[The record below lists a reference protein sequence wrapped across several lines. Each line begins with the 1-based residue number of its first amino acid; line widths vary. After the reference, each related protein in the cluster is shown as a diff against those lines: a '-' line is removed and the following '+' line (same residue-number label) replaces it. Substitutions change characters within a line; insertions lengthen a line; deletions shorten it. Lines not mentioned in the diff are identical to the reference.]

1 MKIEQFCDLLKQ
13 ELNETTNI
21 TPETNFKELE
31 SYGSLSAVLVM
42 QLVENQFDVKLNPR
56 GFRSVNTISD
66 LVEAIGSEKFD

>member
-21 TPETNFKELE
+21 TSETNFKELE

-42 QLVENQFDVKLNPR
+42 QLVENQFNVKLNPR
-56 GFRSVNTISD
+56 GFRSVNTIND
-66 LVEAIGSEKFD
+66 LVEAIGTEKFD

>member
-1 MKIEQFCDLLKQ
+1 MNIEQFCDLLKR
-13 ELNETTNI
+13 ELNETAAI

-56 GFRSVNTISD
+56 GFRNINTIND
-66 LVEAIGSEKFD
+66 LVEAIGPEKFN

>member
-13 ELNETTNI
+13 ELNEQTAI

-42 QLVENQFDVKLNPR
+42 KLVEDQFNTEINPR
-56 GFRSVNTISD
+56 SFRNINTVNDIA
-66 LVEAIGSEKFD
+66 EAIGKEKFN

>member
-13 ELNETTNI
+13 ELNETTDI

-42 QLVENQFDVKLNPR
+42 TLN
-56 GFRSVNTISD
+56 FA
-66 LVEAIGSEKFD
+66 E